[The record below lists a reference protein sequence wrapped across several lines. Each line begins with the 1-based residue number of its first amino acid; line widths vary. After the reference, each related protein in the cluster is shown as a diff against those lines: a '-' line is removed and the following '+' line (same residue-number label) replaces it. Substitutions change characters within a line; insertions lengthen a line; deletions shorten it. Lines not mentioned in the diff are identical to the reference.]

1 MKHASETKNMKKI
14 YNHEDSNEEMPH
26 INSQDTGN
34 MNEIEDYENYL
45 GMRHKQNQEGF
56 EPNPQMFNYNFF
68 EDSTLSNVY
77 VNVKQLGCIK
87 KRKMRRDYLDTLM
100 VPPRNSYLHESRH
113 RHAMK
118 RLRAPSG
125 RFLTKEET
133 EEFLK
138 KQDFENKEDL

>member
-1 MKHASETKNMKKI
+1 MKHQTETKDEKKHL
-14 YNHEDSNEEMPH
+14 NTKEDSPNMPH
-26 INSQDTGN
+26 LNSQEGGSIDDFDTF
-34 MNEIEDYENYL
+34 MH
-45 GMRHKQNQEGF
+45 HKQNSESF
-56 EPNPQMFNYNFF
+56 DPSPQMFNYGFF
-68 EDSTLSNVY
+68 EDSTLSNIY

-133 EEFLK
+133 EEFLR
-138 KQDFENKEDL
+138 KQDYEKNEDL

>member
-1 MKHASETKNMKKI
+1 MKHRTETKEKKK
-14 YNHEDSNEEMPH
+14 YLNQNEESCKMPH
-26 INSQDTGN
+26 INSQEGGNIDDFDTY
-34 MNEIEDYENYL
+34 IH
-45 GMRHKQNQEGF
+45 HKQEPDAF
-56 EPNPQMFNYNFF
+56 EPSPQMFNYGFF
-68 EDSTLSNVY
+68 EDNTLSNVY

-138 KQDFENKEDL
+138 KQEYEKNEDL